1 MSSYELPLKTN
12 QWADGSA
19 LDRLRVSTINML
31 ASRCRSGPAIAVDP
45 LAAPAASRHPGPWHA
60 VSDQPHGRV
69 EGILTAEPLG

>member
-31 ASRCRSGPAIAVDP
+31 A
-45 LAAPAASRHPGPWHA
+45 PAADPA
-60 VSDQPHGRV
+60 QPSPSIRLPRRPPRV
-69 EGILTAEPLG
+69 IRDRGTP